1 MLACLLN
8 HGSPIFHFPDGQK
21 LTTVQAGQ
29 GHIMQALLFFFTL
42 ASAVQK
48 PLAAVPVHFNI
59 PHPFIIVMLHK
70 FPFNYNF

>member
-1 MLACLLN
+1 
-8 HGSPIFHFPDGQK
+8 
-21 LTTVQAGQ
+21 
-29 GHIMQALLFFFTL
+29 MQALLFFFTL